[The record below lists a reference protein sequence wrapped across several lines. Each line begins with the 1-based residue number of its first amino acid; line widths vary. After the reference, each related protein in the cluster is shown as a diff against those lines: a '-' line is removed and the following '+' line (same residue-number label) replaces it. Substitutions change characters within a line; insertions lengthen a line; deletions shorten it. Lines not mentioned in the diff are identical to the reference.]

1 MARRAER
8 RYAGRVL
15 STSPSALA
23 YLLLALTT
31 LFWGGN
37 SVAGRM
43 AVGEISPMLLTAGRW
58 GIAFLILVALGWREI
73 RAESATLR
81 ANRLWLTVMAFIG
94 FTFFNICL
102 YIALHYTTAVN
113 SSVLQAAMPVAV
125 FAASYLWHG
134 QRTRAGQIAGFGVT
148 LTGVAVIAAQ
158 GSLATLLAL
167 SFNPGDLLVIG
178 AIAVYGLYT
187 VALRDKPAL
196 NWKSLM
202 AALTGLAFLT
212 SLPFAIAEAA
222 LGRMHLPTPTGLA
235 VLAYTA
241 VFPSILAQVFWIR
254 GNELIGANRAGLFI
268 NLVPVFGTLL
278 AILILGERLHGY
290 HAVALALVMGG
301 IAIAEQ
307 GRGR

>member
-1 MARRAER
+1 MNANPT
-8 RYAGRVL
+8 V
-15 STSPSALA
+15 LA

-58 GIAFLILVALGWREI
+58 GIAFLILAALGWREI
-73 RAESATLR
+73 RAEAATIR
-81 ANRLWLTVMAFIG
+81 ANRLWLAVMAFIG
-94 FTFFNICL
+94 FAFFNICL

-113 SSVLQAAMPVAV
+113 SSVLQAAMPVFV
-125 FAASYLWHG
+125 FAASYFWHG
-134 QRTRAGQIAGFGVT
+134 QRTRAGQIVGFVVT
-148 LTGVAVIAAQ
+148 LAGVAVIAAE
-158 GSLATLLAL
+158 GSLSTFATM

-196 NWKSLM
+196 HWKSLM
-202 AALTGLAFLT
+202 AALTALAFLT

-222 LGRMHLPTPTGLA
+222 LGYAQAPTPTGWAL
-235 VLAYTA
+235 LAYTA
-241 VFPSILAQVFWIR
+241 IFPSILAQVFWIR

-301 IAIAEQ
+301 IAIAEKRK
-307 GRGR
+307 GR